1 MTFYEVIKMK
11 CTQGDYII
19 MQKMDCRGLACPSP
33 VLKTKELV
41 DAGTH
46 DIAVLVD
53 NEAAKEN
60 VSRFLVNQGFDITI
74 EAGSEGFIVMGVKQG
89 EYETCG
95 IMSDTEL
102 GEKARKIT
110 VMVTTDR
117 IGFGDDA
124 LGLKLMV
131 NFLATLKET
140 GKDLW
145 RLIFVNN
152 GVKLTI
158 EGAETLPSIQE
169 LERSG
174 VHVMVCGTC
183 LNHFG
188 LLEEKR
194 VGETTNMLDVVTSL
208 QVSDKVISL

>member
-1 MTFYEVIKMK
+1 MIEL
-11 CTQGDYII
+11 
-19 MQKMDCRGLACPSP
+19 DCRGLACPSP

-41 DAGTH
+41 DSGPH
-46 DIAVLVD
+46 DISVLVD

-60 VSRFLVNQGFDITI
+60 VSRFLVNQGFDVTI
-74 EAGSEGFIVMGVKQG
+74 KSGSGEFTVTGVKQG
-89 EYETCG
+89 ECEPCR

-117 IGFGDDA
+117 IGFGDDE

-131 NFLATLKET
+131 NFLATIKEM

-174 VHVMVCGTC
+174 VRIMVCGTC

-208 QVSDKVISL
+208 QVSDKVISF

>member
-1 MTFYEVIKMK
+1 
-11 CTQGDYII
+11 
-19 MQKMDCRGLACPSP
+19 MQELDCKGLACPSP

-41 DAGTH
+41 DSGTH
-46 DIAVLVD
+46 DLSVLVD

-60 VSRFLVNQGFDITI
+60 VLRFLINQGFDVTI
-74 EAGSEGFIVMGVKQG
+74 KASSGEFTVTGVKQG
-89 EYETCG
+89 ECETYR
-95 IMSDTEL
+95 IMSDAEP

-110 VMVTTDR
+110 IMITTDR
-117 IGFGDDA
+117 MGFGDNE
-124 LGLKLMV
+124 LGLKLMA
-131 NFLATLKET
+131 NFLATLKEM
-140 GKDLW
+140 GKNLW

-152 GVKLTI
+152 GVKVTT

-174 VHVMVCGTC
+174 VRVMVCGTC

-188 LLEEKR
+188 LLEEKG

-208 QVSDKVISL
+208 QISDKVISF

>member
-1 MTFYEVIKMK
+1 MK
-11 CTQGDYII
+11 EL
-19 MQKMDCRGLACPSP
+19 DCRGLACPRP

-41 DAGTH
+41 DSGTH
-46 DIAVLVD
+46 DISVLVD

-60 VSRFLVNQGFDITI
+60 VLRFLVNQGFDVTI
-74 EAGSEGFIVMGVKQG
+74 KAGSGEFTVTGVKQG
-89 EYETCG
+89 EYETCR
-95 IMSDTEL
+95 IMSNIEV
-102 GEKARKIT
+102 GGKAGKIT
-110 VMVTTDR
+110 VMITTDR
-117 IGFGDDA
+117 MGFGDDA
-124 LGLKLMV
+124 LGLQLMI
-131 NFLATLKET
+131 NFLATLKEM

-152 GVKLTI
+152 GVKLAI

-188 LLEEKR
+188 LLKQKR

-208 QVSDKVISL
+208 QVSDKVINV